1 MGRLAEKVALI
12 TGAARGIGKA
22 TAERFHQEGASVI
35 VTDID
40 DAGGRV
46 VAIELGEGAE
56 YLHLDVREEAEWQAV
71 FQLLDTRYGRLDVLV
86 NNAGIDGFTQTAG
99 PHDPE
104 HLDLESWRY
113 VHATN
118 SDGVALG
125 CKYAIKLMKKR
136 RCGSIVNISSRA
148 GIVGIPLAA
157 AYAASKASVRN
168 HTKSVALYCARN
180 GYNIR
185 CNSIHPGA
193 ILTKMWDP
201 MLGEGKRRERLLAK
215 MCSQVPLGHMG
226 DPMDVANAALY
237 LASDEAAYITGIELN
252 VDGGILAGSAATPQ
266 GDEQ

>member
-1 MGRLAEKVALI
+1 MGRLAQKTALI

-22 TAERFHQEGASVI
+22 TAERFHQEGAFV
-35 VTDID
+35 VLTDID
-40 DAGGRV
+40 DAGGR
-46 VAIELGEGAE
+46 AAADELGQGAE
-56 YLHLDVREEAEWQAV
+56 YLHLDVREEADWQAV
-71 FQLLDTRYGRLDVLV
+71 FQHIEARYTHLDILV
-86 NNAGIDGFTQTAG
+86 NNAGIDGFTQTPG

-125 CKYAIKLMKKR
+125 CKYAIMLMKQR
-136 RCGSIVNISSRA
+136 RYGSIVNISSRA
-148 GIVGIPLAA
+148 GIVGIPHAA

-168 HTKSVALYCARN
+168 HTKSVALYCARK

-237 LASDEAAYITGIELN
+237 LASDEAAYVTGIELN
-252 VDGGILAGSAATPQ
+252 VDGGILAGSAATVTR
-266 GDEQ
+266 DE